1 MHNGVTKERL
11 GSEMKVPGSWVRTPD
26 HKCTNGFTK
35 ERLGSEMK
43 DPGSWVRTPDHKCT
57 NGVTKERLGSEMKGP
72 GSELRI
78 TNIIPVNT
86 LNALGIYNRKAAD
99 WEVKL

>member
-1 MHNGVTKERL
+1 MVRNERSWVLGSNSGSHMHNGVTKERL

-26 HKCTNGFTK
+26 HKCTNGVTK

-57 NGVTKERLGSEMKGP
+57 MALQRSAWGP
-72 GSELRI
+72 
-78 TNIIPVNT
+78 
-86 LNALGIYNRKAAD
+86 K
-99 WEVKL
+99 